1 MYRPLCL
8 SLVVS
13 KLHFTDDERMLVSIG
28 HTTQISQYHQPNNC
42 IYRGRYTKCSQSRL
56 FTNRCFPQ
64 QQLLPAIFLTGAL
77 KHLLVSSTMLS
88 VELQRLWR
96 VIEPR
101 RIHLEERRRI
111 LLIFQ
116 SYKSLWNTGRFEVFA
131 ERNFQVLSPI
141 HATLSR
147 KNTNN
152 KFCTRKLLIM

>member
-1 MYRPLCL
+1 MISACQFVLGIQLGYLDIINATIAVIMDSR
-8 SLVVS
+8 
-13 KLHFTDDERMLVSIG
+13 LHFL
-28 HTTQISQYHQPNNC
+28 
-42 IYRGRYTKCSQSRL
+42 
-56 FTNRCFPQ
+56 NRVYSPRSVFNLK
-64 QQLLPAIFLTGAL
+64 QQLLPAIFLTGAF

-101 RIHLEERRRI
+101 RVHLEERRRI

-147 KNTNN
+147 KNKNN